1 MSEQTITLEIRK
13 LFVDDMTIEIPN
25 APEIFNEELNPEI
38 TLGVQ
43 HDIKELK
50 EEHYYGVR
58 LRLTVTAKD
67 QNSDKTIYLV
77 EVRQGGV
84 FEISGLEPAQ
94 LHHALNV
101 YCTTTLFPYAR
112 ETVSNA
118 INRAGFP
125 PLYLQPINF
134 DAIYQNQLE
143 QAAAQ
148 QESENQAN
156 ENNEAQSG
164 NA

>member
-1 MSEQTITLEIRK
+1 MTEQQTITLDIRK

-25 APEIFNEELNPEI
+25 APEVFNEELNPEI

-50 EEHYYGVR
+50 EENYYGVR
-58 LRLTVTAKD
+58 LRLTVTAKE

-77 EVRQGGV
+77 EARQGGV

-112 ETVSNA
+112 ELVSNA
-118 INRAGFP
+118 IQRAGFP

-134 DAIYQNQLE
+134 DAIYQNQLA

-148 QESENQAN
+148 QD
-156 ENNEAQSG
+156 NNEAASG

>member
-1 MSEQTITLEIRK
+1 MSDQTITLEIRK
-13 LFVDDMTIEIPN
+13 LFIDDLTIEVPN

-38 TLGVQ
+38 TLGLQ
-43 HDIKELK
+43 HDVKELK
-50 EEHYYGVR
+50 EEGYYGVR

-67 QNSDKTIYLV
+67 QDSGKTIYLV
-77 EVRQGGV
+77 EARQGGV

-112 ETVSNA
+112 EAVSSA
-118 INRAGFP
+118 VNRAGFP

-134 DAIYQNQLE
+134 DAIYQNQL
-143 QAAAQ
+143 AQ
-148 QESENQAN
+148 QTQEGG
-156 ENNEAQSG
+156 EAQSG